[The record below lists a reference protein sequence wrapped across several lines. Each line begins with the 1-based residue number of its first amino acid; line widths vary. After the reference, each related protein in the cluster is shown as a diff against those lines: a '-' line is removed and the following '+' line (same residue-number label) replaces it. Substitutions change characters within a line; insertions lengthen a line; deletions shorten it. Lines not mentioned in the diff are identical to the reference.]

1 VTILDSNEQ
10 FHFYKLWISQTPP
23 PPNPN
28 IKKPKWFPSQTT
40 FIFDPNFSLFALSSQ
55 DFLNTKKHNT
65 KTMDKGWIKRWD
77 PRSLCEYF
85 YYCWICFRNV
95 LILQILLQCIE
106 MWKLSFTTCVLCQ
119 FYYDQ
124 YLSYIQI
131 WVCFWNLVVTSN
143 GHDYIYTHTHEF
155 LFQSM

>member
-1 VTILDSNEQ
+1 MNNFIFINYEYLKS
-10 FHFYKLWISQTPP
+10 

-65 KTMDKGWIKRWD
+65 KTMDKGWIKGWD

-95 LILQILLQCIE
+95 LILQYYYN
-106 MWKLSFTTCVLCQ
+106 VLKCEN
-119 FYYDQ
+119 
-124 YLSYIQI
+124 YLSQHVFYVNSIMTI
-131 WVCFWNLVVTSN
+131 
-143 GHDYIYTHTHEF
+143 IYHIF
-155 LFQSM
+155 KFDFSFGI